1 IGSYLVAAGLV
12 VWLVGTRL
20 GREIFPL
27 VDSGQFQLRIRAPDG
42 TRIERTEM
50 IAKEALAAIQ
60 ETVGADKMAMTVGF
74 GGVSPSSY
82 TINTV
87 YLWTAG
93 PEETVLRVALK
104 PHSGIRVEDLK
115 ERLRRELPERLARFL
130 QTHLREDGLA
140 EDQI

>member
-1 IGSYLVAAGLV
+1 FIYLRSLYTDALQVMLRVRWLLIGGYVVAAGLI
-12 VWLVGTRL
+12 VWLVGAQL

-27 VDSGQFQLRIRAPDG
+27 VDPGQFQLRIRAPDG
-42 TRIERTEM
+42 TRIEHTEA
-50 IAKEALAAIQ
+50 IANEALAAIQ
-60 ETVGADKMAMTVGF
+60 EAVGADNLAMTVGF

-93 PEETVLRVALK
+93 PEEAVLRVALK

-115 ERLRRELPERLARFL
+115 
-130 QTHLREDGLA
+130 Q
-140 EDQI
+140 